1 MNISQELLF
10 LYQDFYKLITIEQK
24 VKFIKDNINNTQFDI
39 NWVNLLRHYKNLLKK

>member
-39 NWVNLLRHYKNLLKK
+39 NWVNLLRYYKNLLKK